1 MHKNTL
7 LLVIIGTLAGFIGG
21 FLLANSLNRSETAA
35 LRAQSSRV
43 EAPNSNIGSQK
54 PEPELSS
61 DEIKAKIAE
70 ADKNAADF
78 SYQKNLGIALY
89 RYSAMKQDNSLLN
102 DAARILDRAYAL
114 NGSDFDVIVAMG
126 NAHFDIGFAKKD
138 AAQYAIARD
147 AYTKALE
154 IKPADADVR
163 TDLGLTYFLQE
174 PPELDKAIAELQ
186 KVQDANPKHGRSLQ
200 FLVQIYVKQGKFDD
214 ADKALAKLRSIDPS
228 DPSIAELTTQL
239 SNARNGLPK

>member
-35 LRAQSSRV
+35 LRAQTARTDAPSSN
-43 EAPNSNIGSQK
+43 AASQK
-54 PEPELSS
+54 PEPELST
-61 DEIKAKIAE
+61 DEIRAKIAE
-70 ADKNAADF
+70 ADKNAGDF

-138 AAQYAIARD
+138 ATQYQIARE

-154 IKPADADVR
+154 LKPADADVR

-174 PPELDKAIAELQ
+174 PPALDKAVAELL
-186 KVQDANPKHGRSLQ
+186 KVSDANPKHGRSLH
-200 FLVQIYVKQGKFDD
+200 FLVQVYAKQGKFDD
-214 ADKALAKLRSIDPS
+214 AEKALAKLKAIDPS
-228 DPSIAELTTQL
+228 DPAIADLTTQL
-239 SNARNGLPK
+239 VNARNGAAK